1 MKKFVALIQDHAND
15 RLLIGGRAS
24 TAKKA
29 RLLAIATVNAKFI
42 DCADIIVQ
50 QIS

>member
-15 RLLIGGRAS
+15 RLIIGGRAS

-29 RLLAIATVNAKFI
+29 RLLAIATVNVKLI

>member
-15 RLLIGGRAS
+15 RLLVGGRAS

-29 RLLAIATVNAKFI
+29 RLLAIATVNAKLI